1 MTEMEPD
8 VHEVPRLF
16 RTVLLDTVEGT
27 DTDENLRLQAARFD
41 KQRSKS
47 LSFVSFRSK
56 FRTIPFRGGALGGSR
71 GNLQEEASWYEEDE
85 VDEEEEVNAA
95 RGAKRGRSRSMSDI
109 RSEEHTSEL
118 QSR

>member
-1 MTEMEPD
+1 MTEMEPE

-16 RTVLLDTVEGT
+16 RTVLRDTVEGT
-27 DTDENLRLQAARFD
+27 VEDEYMRLQAARYD

-56 FRTIPFRGGALGGSR
+56 FRTVPFRGGALGGSR

-95 RGAKRGRSRSMSDI
+95 KAAKRGRSRSMPDI
-109 RSEEHTSEL
+109 TPIEHSA
-118 QSR
+118 QG